1 MLHVGFCQA
10 GVDLDEPMGVHA
22 SSAEA
27 EALPFAQRRGYLLLQ
42 RTEAIMAGSLR
53 GVALRRQVCSG
64 SRPLEL
70 VHTEDTHIAPPPGL
84 QREWSRSNED
94 NAPRFV
100 KSRSIRIS
108 PTVSPNG
115 MRARRLRNCERDG
128 VKEMG

>member
-70 VHTEDTHIAPPPGL
+70 VHMCCGTAHVLRHATRDTCAATNPSLRRVYH
-84 QREWSRSNED
+84 
-94 NAPRFV
+94 
-100 KSRSIRIS
+100 S
-108 PTVSPNG
+108 PTCLTS
-115 MRARRLRNCERDG
+115 L
-128 VKEMG
+128 